1 MSAQVK
7 VFVLDREHFT
17 AVLRGEARIR
27 NLPSDAQVV
36 AGAHLGAKF
45 GFRVFSQ
52 SYQRVPFGEPP
63 PTVQAVV
70 ERIAG
75 SATEKA

>member
-7 VFVLDREHFT
+7 VFVLDRQHFT

-27 NLPSDAQVV
+27 NLPADAQVV
-36 AGAHLGAKF
+36 AGTHLGSRF

-52 SYQRVPFGEPP
+52 SYQRVPFGE
-63 PTVQAVV
+63 QAPIIQAIV
-70 ERIAG
+70 ERL
-75 SATEKA
+75 